1 MRLISIRRLSVP
13 LSLALLAAPMSAQT
27 TRPVSLEDIEGLLKS
42 RVPAARIL
50 SRAKD
55 RCISFRIDS
64 TADARLKKAGAGA
77 IFIDQLREVCNPDM
91 PKEAAGAAP
100 APAPV
105 NPPPS
110 SVQIPAGVDSS
121 VPVRI
126 TAALVGTDLSV
137 RKLPQLDLLVI
148 GPRGDTVRLATDLN
162 GEAGGN
168 LIPGVYRI
176 ESATPVELQGARYRW
191 GIYVP
196 VQVGMR
202 PVELTQK
209 NATVETP
216 GGATLSQPQAA
227 ITMAPG
233 AAPVPTPSEA
243 TPPAAQPVAPAAGAP
258 SRAGRRVSEE
268 AQLFDKYKPGV
279 FTVWGTEGRGTG
291 FYADTNGL
299 LITNAHI
306 VRNSDDIRVKVDSVT
321 KVRARVLAVNPELDI
336 AVLGINR
343 SRCGKCVVL
352 PLFDTTRGPLA
363 SAGERVMAMGSPF
376 NRTGMLSI
384 GIVNSTDAQSVT
396 SDVSISYLNSGG
408 PLVNLDGDVIA
419 VNTFRDEARP
429 GEPRISN
436 SLPITAMLGVLS
448 AARDSVASLTVNPPT
463 DSLLPI
469 VPRDPFPVEPI
480 AAIAALVEIDTRK
493 YSQDVE
499 DFKLFVM
506 TPQIMGWRQA
516 QAVAKLAE
524 LRKKGQAK
532 GVVDDDVDP
541 IQAWRDWDDFLV
553 TRKAVVVFN
562 VTPSSTAFPFYEVD
576 KVVDPE
582 GGSFADMKLYR
593 DGVEVTPV
601 ERIRVPATLSGSAR
615 RAAGREIPYQG
626 IYVYRPE
633 DFGPKPDGSQP
644 VFTVSV
650 WDAAKKSKAPAKVP
664 LDKKIVDV
672 ALRDFGPYFIGA
684 RGR

>member
-13 LSLALLAAPMSAQT
+13 LALAVFAAPLSAQA
-27 TRPVSLEDIEGLLKS
+27 TRPVSIEDIEGLLKS

-64 TADARLKKAGAGA
+64 AADARLKRAGAGA

-91 PKEAAGAAP
+91 PKDGTGAAQP
-100 APAPV
+100 APG
-105 NPPPS
+105 NPQS
-110 SVQIPAGVDSS
+110 AVQIPAGVDSS

-126 TAALVGTDLSV
+126 TAALVGADLSV

-148 GPRGDTVRLATDLN
+148 GPRGDTVRFATDLN

-176 ESATPVELQGARYRW
+176 ESAAPVELQGARYRW

-202 PVELTQK
+202 QVELTQK
-209 NATVETP
+209 NATVESP
-216 GGATLSQPQAA
+216 GGAVSLPQSAV
-227 ITMAPG
+227 TSMPG
-233 AAPVPTPSEA
+233 SAPVPTPSE
-243 TPPAAQPVAPAAGAP
+243 TPASAAAQPVAPAAGAP

-268 AQLFDKYKPGV
+268 SQLFEKYRPGV

-291 FYADTNGL
+291 FYADSNGL
-299 LITNAHI
+299 VITNAHV

-321 KVRARVLAVNPELDI
+321 TVRARVLAVSPDLDI
-336 AVLGINR
+336 AVLGLNR
-343 SRCGKCVVL
+343 GRCGKCVVL

-376 NRTGMLSI
+376 NRTAMLSI

-396 SDVSISYLNSGG
+396 SDISISYLNSGG

-419 VNTFRDEARP
+419 VNTFRDEVRP

-436 SLPITAMLGVLS
+436 SLPITAVLGILGS
-448 AARDSVASLTVNPPT
+448 ARDSIASLTVNPPS

-469 VPRDPFPVEPI
+469 VPKDPFPIEPI
-480 AAIAALVEIDTRK
+480 NAIAALAEVDTRK
-493 YSQDVE
+493 YRQDVE
-499 DFKLFVM
+499 NFKLFLM
-506 TPQIMGWRQA
+506 TPPVMGWRQA
-516 QAVAKLAE
+516 QAVARLAE
-524 LRKKGQAK
+524 MRKKNQAK

-541 IQAWRDWDDFLV
+541 IQGWRDWDDFLV

-562 VTPSSTAFPFYEVD
+562 VTPSSTDFPFYEVD

-626 IYVYRPE
+626 IYAYRPE

-650 WDAAKKSKAPAKVP
+650 WGAAKSNKAPARVP
-664 LDKKIVDV
+664 LDKKIVEV

>member
-1 MRLISIRRLSVP
+1 MRTISIRSLAVS
-13 LSLALLAAPMSAQT
+13 LSLALLAAPVSAQA

-50 SRAKD
+50 SRARD

-64 TADARLKKAGAGA
+64 AADARLKKAGAGA

-91 PKEAAGAAP
+91 PKDAAGAAP
-100 APAPV
+100 TSPSISAPSSSVSAPAG
-105 NPPPS
+105 
-110 SVQIPAGVDSS
+110 IDSS
-121 VPVRI
+121 VAVRI
-126 TAALVGTDLSV
+126 TAALVGTDLTV

-162 GEAGGN
+162 GEAAGN
-168 LIPGVYRI
+168 FIPGVYRI
-176 ESATPVELQGARYRW
+176 ESAQQVELQGQRYRW

-202 PVELTQK
+202 QVELTQK
-209 NATVETP
+209 NATVETLT
-216 GGATLSQPQAA
+216 GATVSLPQSA
-227 ITMAPG
+227 ITSAPG
-233 AAPVPTPSEA
+233 SAPVPTPSE
-243 TPPAAQPVAPAAGAP
+243 TPAAPPVAPAAGAP

-268 AQLFDKYKPGV
+268 AQLFDKYRPGV

-299 LITNAHI
+299 VITNAHI
-306 VRNSDDIRVKVDSVT
+306 VRNSDDIRVKVDSFT
-321 KVRARVLAVNPELDI
+321 TVRARVVAIDPALDI

-352 PLFDTTRGPLA
+352 PMFDTATGPLA
-363 SAGERVMAMGSPF
+363 SPGERVMAMGSPY
-376 NRTGMLSI
+376 NRTAMLSI
-384 GIVNSTDAQSVT
+384 GIVNSVDAQSVT

-408 PLVNLDGDVIA
+408 PLVNLDGNVIA
-419 VNTFRDEARP
+419 VNTFRDEVRP

-448 AARDSVASLTVNPPT
+448 AARDSAASLAVSPPSDT
-463 DSLLPI
+463 LLPI

-480 AAIAALVEIDTRK
+480 TAIAALAEIDTRK
-493 YSQDVE
+493 YRQDVE

-516 QAVAKLAE
+516 QAVAKLADM
-524 LRKKGQAK
+524 RKKNQAK

-541 IQAWRDWDDFLV
+541 IQAWRDWDDYLV
-553 TRKAVVVFN
+553 TRKAVVLFN
-562 VTPSSTAFPFYEVD
+562 VTPSSTDFPFYEVD

-582 GGSFADMKLYR
+582 GGSFGDLKLYR
-593 DGVEVTPV
+593 DGIEVTPV
-601 ERIRVPATLSGSAR
+601 ERIRIPATLSGSAR

-626 IYVYRPE
+626 IYAYRPE

-650 WDAAKKSKAPAKVP
+650 WDAAKKGKAPAKVP
-664 LDKKIVDV
+664 LDKKIVEV